1 MNQHR
6 RLLPALTLCA
16 AALAFGGAP
25 QVLAQQ
31 EFSSANRKVGQAAVE
46 YRDKAIHVVAAY
58 YYSQRNH
65 DSRWLLI
72 ETALSTQEEAT
83 IPREAFVLRTPQG
96 REITLATQRRVG
108 EDVKRV
114 EQLLQNAKPV
124 RHDVSSYFTQRDR
137 IEQMRFFTLPF
148 GPVVYNS
155 FIVDR
160 DRVAVGPLFFESPT
174 GAWERGTY
182 ALVVRHPKGNAE
194 LPIQLE

>member
-1 MNQHR
+1 MSS
-6 RLLPALTLCA
+6 RLLKSFRIWALCG
-16 AALAFGGAP
+16 AALALAAT
-25 QVLAQQ
+25 QLSAQQ
-31 EFSSANRKVGQAAVE
+31 EFSSANRTRGRAAVE

-72 ETALSTQEEAT
+72 QTALSTTDEQ
-83 IPREAFVLRTPQG
+83 IMRRGQFVLRTPAG
-96 REITLATQRRVG
+96 REIPLATQTRIG
-108 EDVKRV
+108 EEVTRI
-114 EQLLQNAKPV
+114 EQLLQNAKV
-124 RHDVSSYFTQRDR
+124 QGHDLVSYFKQRDR
-137 IEQMRFFTLPF
+137 IEDMQFFRLPF
-148 GPVVYNS
+148 GPVVHDE

-182 ALVVRHPKGNAE
+182 ALVIRHEKGSAE